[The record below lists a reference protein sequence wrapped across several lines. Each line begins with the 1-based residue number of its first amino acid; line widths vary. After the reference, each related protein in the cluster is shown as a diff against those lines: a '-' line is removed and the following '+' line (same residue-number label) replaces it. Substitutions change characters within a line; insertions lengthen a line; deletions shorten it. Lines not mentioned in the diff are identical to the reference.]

1 MKQNCYSILFSLEVV
16 HSFFENNICNCLLF
30 EPTELTQK
38 VMKRFGFFTQQKN
51 NHFIFLS
58 NSSQPLSVFFDYI
71 KNVTFENAFNFSVKT
86 TDENFW
92 LYTEL
97 PLGFEGQIDYSS
109 ERKHSISPEGI
120 VTLAPSFLAIRKG
133 RVGGLRIFFDDIL
146 SHKRENEPAKFKI
159 ELTARSTQW
168 QYYVINKN
176 SVHVE
181 NPGIDGRLN
190 IAFDGPTRVTIPSG
204 EEAMLFTSA
213 NKLLP
218 LSVKPS
224 FHLNLMNYKTAKE
237 ENERAGPRFKGKILF
252 KGLPWPD
259 PRRIAMAELNGNA
272 VFASPMYIYL

>member
-1 MKQNCYSILFSLEVV
+1 MKQNHYSILVTLEVQ
-16 HSFFENNICNCLLF
+16 HSFFKESECNCLLF
-30 EPTELTQK
+30 EPGELTQK
-38 VMKRFGFFTQQKN
+38 VMKRFGFFTRQKN
-51 NHFIFLS
+51 NHFALLS
-58 NSSQPLSVFFDYI
+58 NSNQPLSVFFDYI
-71 KNVTFENAFNFSVKT
+71 KKVTFENAFDFIIKT
-86 TDENFW
+86 TDEHFW

-120 VTLAPSFLAIRKG
+120 VKLAPSFQSVSKG
-133 RVGGLRIFFDDIL
+133 VVGKLRIFFDDII
-146 SHKRENEPAKFKI
+146 SHKEENGPAKFKI

-181 NPGIDGRLN
+181 NPAIDGRLN
-190 IAFDGPTRVTIPSG
+190 ISFDGPKRVTIPNG

-213 NKLLP
+213 DKLLP
-218 LSVKPS
+218 LSAKPS
-224 FHLNLMNYKTAKE
+224 FQLNLLNHKTAKE
-237 ENERAGPRFKGKILF
+237 ENERAGPLFKGKILF

-259 PRRIAMAELNGNA
+259 PGRIAMAELNGIP